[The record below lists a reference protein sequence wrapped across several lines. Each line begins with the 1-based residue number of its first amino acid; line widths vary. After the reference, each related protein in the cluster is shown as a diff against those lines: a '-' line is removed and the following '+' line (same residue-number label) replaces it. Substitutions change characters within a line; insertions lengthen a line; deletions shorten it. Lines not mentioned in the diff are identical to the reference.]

1 MIGLS
6 GTFNLPF
13 SIVIF
18 APPAGTVTFV
28 YAILF
33 LLATNDARDYN
44 IRNSEKSSDDCHDKT
59 YGFQI
64 MQDGK
69 TNGPPSGGAAAYYH

>member
-1 MIGLS
+1 
-6 GTFNLPF
+6 
-13 SIVIF
+13 
-18 APPAGTVTFV
+18 V

-59 YGFQI
+59 YGFQSS
-64 MQDGK
+64 MQVEKLKRLSFGQSR
-69 TNGPPSGGAAAYYH
+69 GLPPSSVWGGLRARAAAE